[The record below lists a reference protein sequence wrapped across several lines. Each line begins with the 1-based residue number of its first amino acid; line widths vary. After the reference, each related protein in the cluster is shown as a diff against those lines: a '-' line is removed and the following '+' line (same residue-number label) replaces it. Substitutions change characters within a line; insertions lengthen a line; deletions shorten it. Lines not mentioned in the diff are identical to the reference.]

1 MKKIYLLLVLAT
13 AAVSINSCK
22 KNNYAEGTLSPII
35 AVVDLRGIYK
45 GSDVVLS
52 SSNMGGAKEIV
63 GVVISNAAAG
73 NCPAG
78 VLVVQNNR
86 RSAVRGISLE
96 VGTAAAKYVPGDSVI
111 VQVDGA
117 TLTKVNGSMRVKGL
131 TEASV
136 NKVADN
142 RPIKVQSVPSA
153 TLLASPDVYENTL
166 VTIAKAVADPEPQ
179 QGETYSG
186 DKTINDGF
194 GKITMHTEAN
204 AAFAATELP
213 FSANFTGIPFAVTS
227 GTDTKMQLWPRTI
240 DDVFTLAA
248 TKPSPIII
256 TGYLTN
262 PSGSDGDYEYIQ
274 FKATKDIDFSVSNYA
289 VVTCNNAGTN
299 PAPVNGWAQG
309 LAKTY
314 KFNLTSGS
322 VKKGQFFYV
331 GGNKN
336 IWGKGSTDISSSNW
350 INSTMYAEVPGADFG
365 NVTSNLLANSGNVA
379 GIAVFTGTTVTASSV
394 PLDVIM
400 YGGSG
405 TVYSAGPPEIGYRIT
420 NTDYYSTINPVTR
433 LEQGFY
439 GGGSNT
445 SKLPLPTDGLFSQLG
460 GVYDALTGRWITG
473 RTVTS
478 IPLTLTSPIT
488 AIETATGFTTIQN

>member
-13 AAVSINSCK
+13 AIGINSCK
-22 KNNYAEGTLSPII
+22 KNNYAEGSLSPII
-35 AVVDLRGIYK
+35 AVVDLKGIYK
-45 GSDVVLS
+45 GSDVVLNS
-52 SSNMGGAKEIV
+52 TNMGGAKEIV

-73 NCPAG
+73 NSPAG

-86 RSAVRGISLE
+86 RNAVRGISLE
-96 VGTAAAKYVPGDSVI
+96 IGNAAANYVPGDSVI
-111 VQVDGA
+111 VQVEGA

-131 TEASV
+131 TESSV
-136 NKVADN
+136 NKVATN
-142 RPIKVQSVPSA
+142 KAVKVQSVPSA
-153 TLLASPDVYENTL
+153 TLLASPDVYEGTL
-166 VTIAKAVADPEPQ
+166 VTIAKAVTDPEPQ
-179 QGETYSG
+179 QGETYAG
-186 DKTINDGF
+186 DKTLNDGF
-194 GKITMHTEAN
+194 GKIIMHTEAN
-204 AAFAATELP
+204 AAFATTELP
-213 FSANFTGIPFAVTS
+213 FSANFTGIPLVITS

-262 PSGSDGDYEYIQ
+262 PSGSDADYEYIQ
-274 FKATKDIDFSVSNYA
+274 FKATKDIDFAVTNYA

-299 PAPVNGWAQG
+299 PAPANGWAQG

-314 KFNLTSGS
+314 KFNLTSGT

-365 NVTSNLLANSGNVA
+365 NVTTNLLANSGNVA
-379 GIAVFTGTTVTASSV
+379 GVSVFAGTTVSAASV

-400 YGGSG
+400 YGGGG

-433 LEQGFY
+433 TEQGFY

-460 GVYDALTGRWITG
+460 GVYDALTGRWVAG

-478 IPLTLTSPIT
+478 VPLTLTSPIST
-488 AIETATGFTTIQN
+488 IETATGATTIQN